1 MQLKEIKIVH
11 WQVWL
16 LFLIMSTVIQAQL
29 QAKPFQLHIDTI
41 IVGGGCFWCIEPIME
56 SLDGVMGATSGYAGG
71 TAKMPTYK
79 SVCSGKTGHA
89 EVVQVIY
96 DKARISLTQLLE
108 VFFESHDPTT
118 LNRQGAD
125 IGSQYRSI
133 ILYRTEEQK
142 QLIDQFIIS
151 ISHHYKSPIVT
162 EISLFSEFYE
172 AEQYHQDYFHTN
184 KTNRYCTMIIEP
196 KLKKAKEKFST
207 IMNQK

>member
-11 WQVWL
+11 WQGWL
-16 LFLIMSTVIQAQL
+16 LFLILSIVIHVQL
-29 QAKPFQLHIDTI
+29 QAKPLQLDNDTI

-56 SLDGVMGATSGYAGG
+56 SLDGVIGATSGYAGG
-71 TAKMPTYK
+71 TTKMPTYK
-79 SVCSGKTGHA
+79 SICSGKTGHA

-96 DKARISLTQLLE
+96 DKTQISLAQLLE

-142 QLIDQFIIS
+142 QLIDQFITS
-151 ISHHYKSPIVT
+151 ISKHYRSPIVT
-162 EISLFSEFYE
+162 EISLLSQFYE

-184 KTNRYCTMIIEP
+184 KSNRYCTMIIEP
-196 KLKKAKEKFST
+196 KLKKAKEQFST